1 MNEPS
6 PDMTT
11 SYPIIHRQRGFSL
24 IEALVAFLILSVG
37 MLGIASLQTISLR
50 AGQTATLRTVAVIKA
65 EGILERMRANHT
77 GLLAYIAGTGTGL
90 TAPATLCAASSCTP
104 TQMAQYDVY
113 LWKQDIASGFPAG
126 TTATISIPPPADPTL
141 QPQLPWPVTV
151 AITWKERDPS
161 ANALL
166 NMTYSTTQAI
176 CGVSSC

>member
-6 PDMTT
+6 PDMTI
-11 SYPIIHRQRGFSL
+11 SYPNIFRHRGFSL

-50 AGQTATLRTVAVIKA
+50 AGTTATLRTMAVIKA
-65 EGILERMRANHT
+65 ESILERMRANHT
-77 GLLAYIAGTGTGL
+77 GLLDYVAGTGTGL
-90 TAPATLCAASSCTP
+90 TAPATSCAGSSCTP

-113 LWKQDIASGFPAG
+113 QWKQNILSVFPAS
-126 TTATISIPPPADPTL
+126 TNATISIPPPANPTA

-151 AITWKERDPS
+151 TINWQERNPS
-161 ANALL
+161 STTAL
-166 NMTYSTTQAI
+166 NMKYSTTQDI